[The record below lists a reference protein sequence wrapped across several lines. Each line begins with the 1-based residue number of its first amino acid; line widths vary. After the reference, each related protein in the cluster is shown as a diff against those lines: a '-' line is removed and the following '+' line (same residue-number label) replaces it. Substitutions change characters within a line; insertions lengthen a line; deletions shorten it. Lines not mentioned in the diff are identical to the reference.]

1 MLRLGSRHLMQNL
14 WGKRQGTRKKVRGD
28 SRKASKRRFEQE
40 QGSEERCWRRIGGG
54 GGGGGGGGV
63 HGSHARNISFFDLV
77 DYCLY
82 CMDDMFPPPNPRNQ
96 GPQSRVPGSI
106 KWLSMMKN
114 KAPPSM
120 GFRRKHMCPPPP
132 PPPVVGGRF
141 FSLLF
146 VKCHF
151 DSICALEDSGVE
163 LWYFV
168 LCNTRVERER
178 EG

>member
-1 MLRLGSRHLMQNL
+1 ML
-14 WGKRQGTRKKVRGD
+14 GTNRGG
-28 SRKASKRRFEQE
+28 F
-40 QGSEERCWRRIGGG
+40 
-54 GGGGGGGGV
+54 

-82 CMDDMFPPPNPRNQ
+82 CMDDKF
-96 GPQSRVPGSI
+96 
-106 KWLSMMKN
+106 
-114 KAPPSM
+114 
-120 GFRRKHMCPPPP
+120 PPPP
-132 PPPVVGGRF
+132 PPESTESGAPVSGDGVHKVFIHDGKQSSSLHGVQAQTYVSPNPPPHCGGAF
-141 FSLLF
+141 FSFLF
-146 VKCHF
+146 VKCYF